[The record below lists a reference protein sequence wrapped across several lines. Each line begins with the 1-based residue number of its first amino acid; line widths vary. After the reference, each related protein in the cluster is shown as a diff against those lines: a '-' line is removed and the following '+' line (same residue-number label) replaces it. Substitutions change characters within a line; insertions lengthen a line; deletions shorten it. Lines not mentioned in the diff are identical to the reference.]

1 VTLESDSTEVTD
13 EKPSNNLSVVLQGS
27 SSIVPKLTPF
37 SAERRSKS
45 EKEISSKVYSNKGKT
60 STARTTN
67 R

>member
-1 VTLESDSTEVTD
+1 L
-13 EKPSNNLSVVLQGS
+13 LQSS

-45 EKEISSKVYSNKGKT
+45 EKEISSNVDSNKGKT
-60 STARTTN
+60 SIARTSN